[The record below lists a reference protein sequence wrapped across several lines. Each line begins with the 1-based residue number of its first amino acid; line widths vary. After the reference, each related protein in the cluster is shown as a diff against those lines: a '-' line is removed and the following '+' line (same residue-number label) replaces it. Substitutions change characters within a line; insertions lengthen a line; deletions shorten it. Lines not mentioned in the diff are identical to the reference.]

1 MPKKYEY
8 IWLKNFERKIKS
20 QFMIY
25 ADFKRV
31 LVPEDTWKQ
40 NPVEPCTNKYQ
51 KYVVCSNGYKLVCV
65 QNKLTGPSK

>member
-1 MPKKYEY
+1 
-8 IWLKNFERKIKS
+8 
-20 QFMIY
+20 MIY

-31 LVPEDTWKQ
+31 LVPEDTGKQ